1 MVLNILQVIFGL
13 SAIFPC
19 FFMLIEKEHLSSN
32 GLLIDFIPQNSVFEV
47 ALALIGLAIVICGLL
62 QLKTRTSY
70 AIFNIICGLVIT
82 VLPAFIAVNL
92 MRTAYFDITA
102 LHISGLILLACSFG
116 VISAGLVQL
125 KAGINNTGE
134 KSGQLSETANV
145 MRD

>member
-13 SAIFPC
+13 SAITPC

-62 QLKTRTSY
+62 QLKARTSY
-70 AIFNIICGLVIT
+70 AVFNILCGLVIT

-92 MRTAYFDITA
+92 MRTTYFDITT

-125 KAGINNTGE
+125 KTSINNSGE

-145 MRD
+145 IRD

>member
-1 MVLNILQVIFGL
+1 
-13 SAIFPC
+13 
-19 FFMLIEKEHLSSN
+19 MLIEKEHLSSN

-62 QLKTRTSY
+62 QLKARTSY
-70 AIFNIICGLVIT
+70 AVFNILCGLVIT

-92 MRTAYFDITA
+92 MRTTYFDITT

-125 KAGINNTGE
+125 KTSINNSGE

-145 MRD
+145 IRD